1 MQSKEYNSFYITRK
15 HKNEVVLEGEEEEE
29 VEEEEEEEDKE
40 EEEEEDKECV
50 KRKRGK

>member
-15 HKNEVVLEGEEEEE
+15 HKNEVVLEGEDEEE
-29 VEEEEEEEDKE
+29 VEEEEEDKE